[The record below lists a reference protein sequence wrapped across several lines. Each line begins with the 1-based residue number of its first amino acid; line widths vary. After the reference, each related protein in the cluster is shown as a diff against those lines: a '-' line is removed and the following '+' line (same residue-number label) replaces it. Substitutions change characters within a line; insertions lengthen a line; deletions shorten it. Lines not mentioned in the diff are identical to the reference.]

1 MFGLFKKKEPSIHMI
16 NKVWMTENAKWNA
29 CLQLLAENPTIQF
42 VAWFEDTRKKLN
54 ELLEQHNQQHK
65 VILYRQVISSQKL
78 NYIFVEHYPLLQK
91 ETELFKHLES
101 HQVTILNSLD
111 EPLFMQF
118 GSERLGPLL
127 EKMGL
132 QADEVIEHDM
142 ITMSIKR
149 AQEKI
154 AGKVLVDNTATNQA
168 DWLLKN
174 MK

>member
-1 MFGLFKKKEPSIHMI
+1 MFGLFKKKEPSIHII
-16 NKVWMTENAKWNA
+16 NKVWMTENAKWKA

-54 ELLEQHNQQHK
+54 ELLEQHNHQHK
-65 VILYRQVISSQKL
+65 VILYRQTIGSQKL
-78 NYIFVEHYPLLQK
+78 NYIFIEHYLLFDK
-91 ETELFKHLES
+91 EADLFKQLELTE
-101 HQVTILNSLD
+101 VTILNSLD

-127 EKMGL
+127 EKLGL
-132 QADEVIEHDM
+132 LADEMIEHDM
-142 ITMSIKR
+142 ITSSIKR

-154 AGKVLVDNTATNQA
+154 TNKVLIDNTANNQSE
-168 DWLLKN
+168 WLLKN